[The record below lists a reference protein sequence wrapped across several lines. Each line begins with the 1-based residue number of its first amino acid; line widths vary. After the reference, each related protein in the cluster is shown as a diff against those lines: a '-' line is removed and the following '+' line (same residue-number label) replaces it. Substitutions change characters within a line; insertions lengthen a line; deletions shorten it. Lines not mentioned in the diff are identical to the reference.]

1 MGENLMVTFDDKD
14 GRDMSDDEID
24 AMKRLVEGDGYEAMM
39 NSVNGMRSKVYKT
52 FYAWFGNKTGRTKHE
67 ITQIMVDKGINDYNK
82 CIKPYVNCKTILDVQ
97 KDFAEEVDLSFTD
110 TLSSMQD
117 RGMMVMVK
125 ELLGIDNAYDFLVKM
140 GVETDD

>member
-1 MGENLMVTFDDKD
+1 MGENLMVTFDQGD

-39 NSVNGMRSKVYKT
+39 ESVNGLRSKSYKT
-52 FYAWFGNKTGRTKHE
+52 FYAWFENKTGMTKHR
-67 ITQIMVDKGINDYNK
+67 ITEIMVDKGINDYNK
-82 CIKPYVNCKTILDVQ
+82 CIKPNVDCKTILDVQ

-117 RGMMVMVK
+117 RGLMVMIK

-140 GVETDD
+140 GVETDG

>member
-1 MGENLMVTFDDKD
+1 MVTFDQGD

-39 NSVNGMRSKVYKT
+39 DTVSGLRSKTYKT
-52 FYAWFGNKTGRTKHE
+52 FYAWFENKTGRTKHE
-67 ITQIMVDKGINDYNK
+67 ITKIMVDKGINDYNK
-82 CIKPYVNCKTILDVQ
+82 CIKPNVDCKTILDVQ

-117 RGMMVMVK
+117 RGLMVMIK

-140 GVETDD
+140 GVETDG

>member
-1 MGENLMVTFDDKD
+1 MVTFDDKD
-14 GRDMSDDEID
+14 GRDMSDDEIE

-82 CIKPYVNCKTILDVQ
+82 CIKPYVNCKTVLDVQ

>member
-1 MGENLMVTFDDKD
+1 MGENLMVTFDQGD

-39 NSVNGMRSKVYKT
+39 DTVSGLRSKTYKT
-52 FYAWFGNKTGRTKHE
+52 FYAWFENKTGRTKHE
-67 ITQIMVDKGINDYNK
+67 ITKIMVDKGINDYNK
-82 CIKPYVNCKTILDVQ
+82 CIKPNVDCKTILDVQ

-117 RGMMVMVK
+117 RGLMVMIK

-140 GVETDD
+140 GVETDG

>member
-1 MGENLMVTFDDKD
+1 MVTFDQGD

-39 NSVNGMRSKVYKT
+39 ASVSGLRAKAYKT
-52 FYAWFGNKTGRTKHE
+52 FYAWFENKTGMTKHR
-67 ITQIMVDKGINDYNK
+67 ITEIMVDKGINDYNK
-82 CIKPYVNCKTILDVQ
+82 CIKPSNTCKTIQDVQ
-97 KDFAEEVDLSFTD
+97 KDFAEEVDLSFAD

-125 ELLGIDNAYDFLVKM
+125 ELLGIDNAHDFLVKM
-140 GVETDD
+140 GVETDG